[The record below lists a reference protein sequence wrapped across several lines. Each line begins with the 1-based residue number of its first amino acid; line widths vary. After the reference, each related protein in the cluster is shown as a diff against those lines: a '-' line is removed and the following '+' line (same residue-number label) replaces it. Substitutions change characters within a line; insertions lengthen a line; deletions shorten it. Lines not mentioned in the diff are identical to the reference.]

1 MLTPA
6 AFWTFS
12 ASWLNLPG
20 DAAAPNL
27 GGLSWAGFPMEAAL
41 EQVVVDL
48 EQVVADLAQA
58 EVDA

>member
-20 DAAAPNL
+20 DAAVPNL
-27 GGLSWAGFPMEAAL
+27 GGLSWAGSPVEAAL
-41 EQVVVDL
+41 EQVLVDL
-48 EQVVADLAQA
+48 EQAVVDLAQA

>member
-20 DAAAPNL
+20 DAAVPNL

-48 EQVVADLAQA
+48 EQVVAGLAQA